1 MKRLIPIFVT
11 LSLSTALPVSAQTS
25 PYAGE
30 ETRRIKAMSQAEID
44 GYLRG
49 EGMGLAKAAE
59 LNHYPGPKHVLD
71 LAEQLAL
78 TPAQKQKTEEIF
90 TAMKNEAVKLGKQL
104 IEKEKELDR
113 LFAAGEANP
122 MLLESLVM
130 EIGKIRAKLRYV
142 HLNAH
147 VAQRAV
153 LTQHQLNLYDKLR
166 GYGSGYHHP
175 ASHKHQHR

>member
-1 MKRLIPIFVT
+1 MKRLLFIT
-11 LSLSTALPVSAQTS
+11 LSLGTAFTVSAQTS

-30 ETRRIKAMSQAEID
+30 ENRSIKAMSPAEID
-44 GYLRG
+44 GYLHG

-78 TPAQKQKTEEIF
+78 TPAQKEKTEEIF
-90 TAMKNEAVKLGKQL
+90 AAMRNEAVRLGKQL
-104 IEKEKELDR
+104 IDRERDLDR
-113 LFAAGEANP
+113 FFVAGEADP
-122 MLLESLVM
+122 GRLESLLM

-147 VAQRAV
+147 VEQRSV
-153 LTQHQLNLYDKLR
+153 LTPHQIGLYDKLR
-166 GYGSGYHHP
+166 GYGSGRHH
-175 ASHKHQHR
+175 HTGHEHMKH